1 VFLAGEDLTEG
12 CKNVDPDFHD
22 CKIVRQTA
30 ICVEMPTVGEQLR
43 AGREA
48 KKLTVQQVADVTKIR
63 TDHVR
68 ALEEGDFSVFSAPIY
83 IRGSV
88 KNYANFLKLDL
99 AQILRDLD
107 AELKGTQNFSEPPPL
122 MAQQKSILDH
132 MTLVMAKLN
141 WKVGFV
147 GVGALVVVIA
157 LFVIILSLRH
167 HHRADPLANLKPAI
181 YQPAGGGD
189 TLPLPKK

>member
-1 VFLAGEDLTEG
+1 MSG
-12 CKNVDPDFHD
+12 
-22 CKIVRQTA
+22 
-30 ICVEMPTVGEQLR
+30 MPTVAELLR

-48 KKLTVQQVADVTKIR
+48 KQMTVEQVADATKIR

-99 AQILRDLD
+99 AQVLSTLD
-107 AELKGTQNFSEPPPL
+107 AELKGTQKFSEPPPL
-122 MAQQKSILDH
+122 MVQEKSIVDQL
-132 MTLVMAKLN
+132 TLVLAKMD
-141 WKVGFV
+141 WKVGLV
-147 GVGALVVVIA
+147 GIVVLVLIVAVILIVA
-157 LFVIILSLRH
+157 GLRH
-167 HHRADPLANLKPAI
+167 HHRSDPLSNLKPAI
-181 YQPAGGGD
+181 YEPAAGGD